1 MKNIA
6 MLSLRVRN
14 PIYLNKNFLF
24 ILALILSAHIY
35 SETDNGGVIHFYGAI
50 TAHAYQNIVNDNMLE
65 TNYWHKSSEVVTRE
79 VCKNLLIKQRQKSLA
94 KYAKTRF
101 LWVNKTNSRAC
112 WKLAIFD
119 FIFKLITFFINITA
133 L

>member
-14 PIYLNKNFLF
+14 SIYLNKDFFLF

-79 VCKNLLIKQRQKSLA
+79 VSKNLLIKKRQKSLA
-94 KYAKTRF
+94 KNAKTRF
-101 LWVNKTNSRAC
+101 LWVNKIKSRHAG
-112 WKLAIFD
+112 
-119 FIFKLITFFINITA
+119 N
-133 L
+133 